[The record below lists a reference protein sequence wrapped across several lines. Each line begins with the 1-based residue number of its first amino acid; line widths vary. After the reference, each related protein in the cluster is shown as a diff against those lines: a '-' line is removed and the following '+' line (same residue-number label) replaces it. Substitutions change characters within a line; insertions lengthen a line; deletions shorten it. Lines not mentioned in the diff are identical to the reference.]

1 MSNIPLR
8 PEIGELGYTS
18 LSSPTCLVQ
27 VVSRGFGGCAS
38 GDSWATFPSNFRQKK
53 MENKHL
59 MRILTTLR
67 PKKHTE
73 VTEVPL
79 IGRLLRAGKPQLQQ
93 FLSTLFLFDCCAQTC
108 KDSEGKRLVAEGGV
122 FFFTRLFRWSE
133 ACLLAMSVTVIFV
146 GVPRYMIL
154 HQPSRHTSIVLG
166 HLSTGATASV

>member
-53 MENKHL
+53 KENKHL

-67 PKKHTE
+67 PKKTHWS
-73 VTEVPL
+73 PL
-79 IGRLLRAGKPQLQQ
+79 DRKASEGWETPTPTILVDSFPLRLLCSNLQGQ
-93 FLSTLFLFDCCAQTC
+93 WREEVSRQGRC
-108 KDSEGKRLVAEGGV
+108 V
-122 FFFTRLFRWSE
+122 FFFTRLFHWSE

-166 HLSTGATASV
+166 HLSTGAATSV